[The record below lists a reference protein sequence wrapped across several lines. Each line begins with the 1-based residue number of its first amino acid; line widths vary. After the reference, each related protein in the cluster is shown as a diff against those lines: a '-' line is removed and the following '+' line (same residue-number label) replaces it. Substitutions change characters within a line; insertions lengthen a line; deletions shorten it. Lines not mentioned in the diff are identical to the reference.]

1 MGAKYGTSR
10 LKQEYM
16 ALTNSIMN
24 KLMLGILLTVASACA
39 DDNAEDLMPQQP
51 PQQCDTNTV
60 TFSGSVAPILA
71 TNCYA
76 CHAASI
82 AEGGVVLSNY
92 NGVKAKVDEG
102 RLIGAITHA
111 PGFVPMPQGAAK
123 LSDCDIEKIKKWVN
137 DGALNN

>member
-1 MGAKYGTSR
+1 
-10 LKQEYM
+10 M
-16 ALTNSIMN
+16 ARILSTIKKM
-24 KLMLGILLTVASACA
+24 LLGILLLAAAACA
-39 DDNAEDLMPQQP
+39 DDNEEDLMPQQS

-76 CHAASI
+76 CHAVNI
-82 AEGGVVLSNY
+82 AEGGVVLSSY
-92 NGVKAKVDEG
+92 SGVKAKVDQG

-123 LSDCDIEKIKKWVN
+123 LSACDIEKIKKWVN

>member
-1 MGAKYGTSR
+1 
-10 LKQEYM
+10 
-16 ALTNSIMN
+16 
-24 KLMLGILLTVASACA
+24 MLGIILMVAVACA
-39 DDNAEDLMPQQP
+39 DDNEEDLMPQQP
-51 PQQCDTNTV
+51 AQHCDTNTV

-76 CHAASI
+76 CHAANI

-92 NGVKAKVDEG
+92 SGVKEKVDDG

-111 PGFVPMPQGAAK
+111 AGFAPMPQGAAK
-123 LSDCDIEKIKKWVN
+123 LSACEIDKIKKWVN